1 MSEAAGADIEQLGLE
16 RGHRTLTIT
25 RKGGKVVTIPL
36 APRTARAID
45 LATGER
51 TDGPVFLAADGRRLD
66 RHGAGRIVRKTAR
79 RAGITKPVTPHT
91 LRHAFITA
99 SLDAGVPLRDVQEA
113 ASHADPRTTMRYD
126 RACGSLDRHV
136 PGRGV
141 AGQVS
146 SVGAG
151 VDPDWVGRRVVAD
164 TAEGGGYLERAV
176 VAVDGLIAVPEGLGM
191 AEAAALLHDG
201 RTAVSL
207 IDQARLRAGEW
218 VLVIGAGGGLGSL
231 LVQLAHGAGA
241 RVIGAARGKQ
251 KLNLAEELGAD
262 VVVDYSQSRWPEQVL
277 ADTGG
282 AGADMVFDGVG
293 GEIGRAAFEVTARG
307 GQISAHGTPGGGF
320 ASIDPQDAGR
330 RDITVRGIEHVQF
343 APADARRLT
352 GRAMSEAAAGRIRP
366 VIGQTFPLEQAA
378 DVHLPIEARDVIG
391 KTLLVI

>member
-1 MSEAAGADIEQLGLE
+1 MRVVRAAEFGGPEVLVPGKAPEPAAGPGQVVVEVSIAPVLFLDTQIRSGL
-16 RGHRTLTIT
+16 
-25 RKGGKVVTIPL
+25 
-36 APRTARAID
+36 ARAW
-45 LATGER
+45 
-51 TDGPVFLAADGRRLD
+51 F
-66 RHGAGRIVRKTAR
+66 
-79 RAGITKPVTPHT
+79 PVTTP
-91 LRHAFITA
+91 
-99 SLDAGVPLRDVQEA
+99 
-113 ASHADPRTTMRYD
+113 Y
-126 RACGSLDRHV
+126 V

-146 SVGAG
+146 SVWAG

-191 AEAAALLHDG
+191 AEAAALLHHG

-207 IDQARLRAGEW
+207 IDQAHLRAGEW
-218 VLVIGAGGGLGSL
+218 VLVLGAGGGLGSL

-251 KLNLAEELGAD
+251 KLNLAEELSAD
-262 VVVDYSQSRWPEQVL
+262 AVVDYSQSRWPEQVL

-307 GQISAHGTPGGGF
+307 GF
-320 ASIDPQDAGR
+320 ASIDPHDAGR
-330 RDITVRGIEHVQF
+330 RDITVCGIEHVQF
-343 APADARRLT
+343 APAHARRLT
-352 GRAMSEAAAGRIRP
+352 ERAMSEAAAGRIRP
-366 VIGQTFPLEQAA
+366 IIGQTFPLEQAA
-378 DVHLPIEARDVIG
+378 DAHLAIEARDVIG

>member
-1 MSEAAGADIEQLGLE
+1 MRVVRAAEFGGPEVLVPGKAPEPAAGPGQVVVEVSIAPVLFLDTQIRSGL
-16 RGHRTLTIT
+16 
-25 RKGGKVVTIPL
+25 
-36 APRTARAID
+36 ARAW
-45 LATGER
+45 
-51 TDGPVFLAADGRRLD
+51 F
-66 RHGAGRIVRKTAR
+66 
-79 RAGITKPVTPHT
+79 PVTTP
-91 LRHAFITA
+91 
-99 SLDAGVPLRDVQEA
+99 
-113 ASHADPRTTMRYD
+113 Y
-126 RACGSLDRHV
+126 V

-207 IDQARLRAGEW
+207 IGQAHLRAGEW
-218 VLVIGAGGGLGSL
+218 VLVLGAGGGLGSL

-343 APADARRLT
+343 AAAHARRLT
-352 GRAMSEAAAGRIRP
+352 ERAMSEAAAGRIRP
-366 VIGQTFPLEQAA
+366 IIGQTFPLEQAA
-378 DVHLPIEARDVIG
+378 DAHLAIEARDVIG